1 MDIGVAN
8 KYLIDRLKEGN
19 EKEKEV
25 RDYENN
31 KNDYRYI
38 GWQKK
43 RQEKQRIVEEDQL
56 AKK

>member
-1 MDIGVAN
+1 MDFVVAN
-8 KYLIDRLKEGN
+8 KYLIDRLKEGK

-43 RQEKQRIVEEDQL
+43 KQEKQRIVEEDQL